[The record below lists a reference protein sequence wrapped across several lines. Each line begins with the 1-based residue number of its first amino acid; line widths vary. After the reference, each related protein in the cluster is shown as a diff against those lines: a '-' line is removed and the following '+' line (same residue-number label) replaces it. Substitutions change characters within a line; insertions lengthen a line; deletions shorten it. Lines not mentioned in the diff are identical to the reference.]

1 MNDMKTIIRLLSAIR
16 ESENS
21 PMFNL
26 IFVSEETLR
35 AKARDRDILAVKLQ
49 KAGLI
54 EGLKIADEP
63 RNKVIWEISE
73 PEITLAGIEY
83 LERINNAGQDN
94 R

>member
-16 ESENS
+16 ESENA

-54 EGLKIADEP
+54 EGLKVLVP
-63 RNKVIWEISE
+63 
-73 PEITLAGIEY
+73 T
-83 LERINNAGQDN
+83 
-94 R
+94 